1 MTLSGRF
8 KRFRANKLHKYCFF
22 FPNINKILEDIGSFH
37 NYKNLTDRF
46 VKRKNYKENNY
57 IKIYHL
63 KTELFF

>member
-22 FPNINKILEDIGSFH
+22 FPNIKKILEDIGSFH

-46 VKRKNYKENNY
+46 ANNEKT
-57 IKIYHL
+57 IKKTMIL
-63 KTELFF
+63 KSIIWKQNFF